1 LRPPVPGYPWSVME
15 WCFGDQYLVDIDP
28 AVWESLRSG
37 CANLGADAVGG
48 A

>member
-1 LRPPVPGYPWSVME
+1 ME

-37 CANLGADAVGG
+37 CANLGSDAVGG